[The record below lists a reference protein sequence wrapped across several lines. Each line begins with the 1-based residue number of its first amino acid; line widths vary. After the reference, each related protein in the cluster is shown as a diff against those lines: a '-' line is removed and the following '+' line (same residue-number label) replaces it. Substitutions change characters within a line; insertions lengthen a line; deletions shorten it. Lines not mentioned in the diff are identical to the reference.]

1 MIGIKNQGFN
11 TRKQKINDIEPN
23 VHKKKL
29 GNTNGKWKRK
39 KHKKTFQHKT
49 CLSKVVTFHFKTMIA
64 RLNFFTIVSMSNIV
78 AFKWMNFNF
87 WWCELTS
94 QLIVWVVQIIDARE
108 ISNEDINGIT
118 KQKMK
123 SWKYLDTC

>member
-1 MIGIKNQGFN
+1 
-11 TRKQKINDIEPN
+11 
-23 VHKKKL
+23 
-29 GNTNGKWKRK
+29 
-39 KHKKTFQHKT
+39 
-49 CLSKVVTFHFKTMIA
+49 MIA